1 MQSNY
6 LLTKEGKEYLEK
18 GTPEK
23 RLVEILKN
31 REKISMKE
39 IENFLKENSWIAI
52 NWAKKFDWI
61 ELKDGLIY
69 LKNLPK
75 TFEIDEALKNLVE
88 NKEIEKDVLE
98 ILLKRKLIVE
108 DKEDVTRKAHKQI
121 KEGIKVLTHEL
132 IASGLWRNVNFPKYN
147 VSIVGRKE
155 HYGKRHPY
163 IKFLMKIR
171 EKLVS
176 LGFKE
181 MSSPTIELEF
191 WNFDALYQPQDHPSR
206 DWTQTYSLKFPKE
219 GKLPES
225 SLVKRVKETHENG
238 WITGSTG
245 WKYNWDPLK
254 AAKLIPRAHA
264 TCCSARTLA
273 NNPEIPGK
281 YFAIKRCFRPDVIDA
296 THGVEFNQCEGIVID
311 KDLSFRDMIGILKTL
326 TKEIAGIEEIRI
338 KPDYYPFTEPSIE
351 LLAKHPKLGWI
362 ELAGA
367 GIFREEVT
375 VPLGVKDVV
384 LAWGIGID
392 RLAMITLGI
401 NDIRELFTRNLN
413 WLREKEILI

>member
-1 MQSNY
+1 MQINY
-6 LLTKEGKEYLEK
+6 LITKEGKEYLEK

-23 RLVEILKN
+23 RLIEILKE
-31 REKISMKE
+31 REKISIKE
-39 IENFLKENSWIAI
+39 INEIIKEEGWIAI
-52 NWAKKFDWI
+52 NWAKKFGWI
-61 ELKDGLIY
+61 EIKGNEIFLKS
-69 LKNLPK
+69 LPK
-75 TFEIDEALKNLVE
+75 SFEVDDALRSLYEKR
-88 NKEIEKDVLE
+88 EIKKDVLE
-98 ILLKRKLIVE
+98 ILLKRKLIIE
-108 DKEDVTRKAHKQI
+108 DKEDVVKKAEKQI
-121 KEGIKVLTHEL
+121 KDGVKFLTHEL
-132 IASGLWRNVNFPKYN
+132 LASGLWRNLKFPKYN

-155 HYGKRHPY
+155 NIGKRHPY
-163 IKFLMKIR
+163 MKFLIEIK
-171 EKLVS
+171 EKLIS

-219 GKLPES
+219 GKLPENE
-225 SLVKRVKETHENG
+225 LVERVKKTHENG
-238 WITGSTG
+238 WITSSTG
-245 WKYNWDPLK
+245 WGYRWDPSK
-254 AAKLIPRAHA
+254 AARLIPRAHA

-281 YFAIKRCFRPDVIDA
+281 YFAIRRCFRPDVIDA

-311 KDLSFRDMIGILKTL
+311 NNLSFREMIGILKTL
-326 TKEIAGIEEIRI
+326 TKEIADIEEIRI

-362 ELAGA
+362 EFAGA

-375 VPLGVKDVV
+375 IPLGVKDVV

-392 RLAMITLGI
+392 RLAMIALGI
-401 NDIRELFTRNLN
+401 NDIRELFTRDLK

>member
-6 LLTKEGKEYLEK
+6 LITKEGREYLEK

-23 RLVEILKN
+23 RLVEILK
-31 REKISMKE
+31 EKERVSIKE
-39 IENFLKENSWIAI
+39 IENVLKEEGWIAI
-52 NWAKKFDWI
+52 NWAKKFGWVEVKDDLI
-61 ELKDGLIY
+61 LLKY
-69 LKNLPK
+69 LPK
-75 TFEIDEALKNLVE
+75 RFEIDDALKSLHE
-88 NKEIEKDVLE
+88 KKELKNETLE
-98 ILLKRKLIVE
+98 ILLKRKLIIE
-108 DKEDVTRKAHKQI
+108 DKEDIVKKAEKQI
-121 KEGIKVLTHEL
+121 KEGVKFLTHEL
-132 IASGLWRNVNFPKYN
+132 LASGLWRNVNFPKYN

-155 HYGKRHPY
+155 YGGKRHPY
-163 IKFLMKIR
+163 MKFLIRIR

-206 DWTQTYSLKFPKE
+206 DWTQTYSLKFPNE
-219 GKLPES
+219 GKLPENK
-225 SLVKRVKETHENG
+225 LIERVKKTHEDG

-245 WKYNWDPLK
+245 WEYKWDPSK
-254 AAKLIPRAHA
+254 AARLIPRAHA

-273 NNPEIPGK
+273 INPETPSK
-281 YFAIKRCFRPDVIDA
+281 HFAIRRCFRPDVIDA
-296 THGVEFNQCEGIVID
+296 THGVEFHQCEGIVID
-311 KDLSFRDMIGILKTL
+311 KNLSFREMIGILKTL
-326 TKEIAGIEEIRI
+326 TKEIVGIEEIRI
-338 KPDYYPFTEPSIE
+338 KPDYYPFTEPSVE

-362 ELAGA
+362 EFAGA

-375 VPLGVKDVV
+375 IPLGVKDIV

-392 RLAMITLGI
+392 RLAMISLEL

-413 WLREKEILI
+413 WLREKEVLV